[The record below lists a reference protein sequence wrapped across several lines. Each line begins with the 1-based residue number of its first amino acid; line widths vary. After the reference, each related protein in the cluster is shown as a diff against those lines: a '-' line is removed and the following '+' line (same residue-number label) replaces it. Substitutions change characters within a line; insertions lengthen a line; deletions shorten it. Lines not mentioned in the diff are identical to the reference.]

1 MTTSPKWRVA
11 LASAASAAVLVA
23 TPLTGAPAAHAQP
36 PTQCATY
43 PPVARLTLS
52 DTVMSPGSRLTFR
65 GTCFRPRETV
75 VAEIHSRGVVLGRYR
90 ADSQGVVRGR
100 VTIPRRTDRG
110 THVFEL
116 EGRRSHLRL
125 TAVIRVINRG
135 RDGRGWHHDGRGRPG
150 NRMGLAG
157 SAQSLAKTGDEKALG
172 LGGAAAGM
180 IAVGGGTLL
189 VMRRRRNS

>member
-36 PTQCATY
+36 PY
-43 PPVARLTLS
+43 PPTGPTLS
-52 DTVMSPGSRLTFR
+52 LSSYTVRSGQTVSFTARGFTRRQLVTVELLSRT
-65 GTCFRPRETV
+65 
-75 VAEIHSRGVVLGRYR
+75 IVLGRYR
-90 ADSQGVVRGR
+90 ADRFGAVQGR
-100 VTIPRRTDRG
+100 VRVPRIASG
-110 THVFEL
+110 MHVF
-116 EGRRSHLRL
+116 RL
-125 TAVIRVINRG
+125 TALRPYRHVAVNLRVMPPLG
-135 RDGRGWHHDGRGRPG
+135 RPGGGRHGWHDDGRGGPG

-180 IAVGGGTLL
+180 IAAGGGTLL

>member
-36 PTQCATY
+36 Y
-43 PPVARLTLS
+43 PPTGPTLS
-52 DTVMSPGSRLTFR
+52 LSSYTVRPGQAVTFTARGFARRQFVTAELLSRT
-65 GTCFRPRETV
+65 
-75 VAEIHSRGVVLGRYR
+75 IVLGHYR
-90 ADSQGVVRGR
+90 ADRFGTLRGR
-100 VTIPRRTDRG
+100 VFVPRITSG
-110 THVFEL
+110 MHVF
-116 EGRRSHLRL
+116 RL
-125 TAVIRVINRG
+125 TGLRPYRHAAVSLRVMPPIG
-135 RDGRGWHHDGRGRPG
+135 RPGDGRHGWHDDGRGGHG
-150 NRMGLAG
+150 NRMGPAG
-157 SAQSLAKTGDEKALG
+157 SAQSLAKTGGEKALG